1 MAQAKILTDRDFER
15 LLLTIRKT
23 RHPRRNRLAVLLTF
37 WSGMR
42 VGEVA
47 SLRIKDLVNQDGSIK
62 SEIRLSADQTKGHHG
77 RVVHLPEKLRE
88 EIQTYFQIEPPGMY
102 DEPVFKS
109 QITGKGFNAETL
121 AHRLKHIYVRAG
133 LENASSHSGRR
144 TFITNLA
151 NQGINARILQE
162 LAGHRHLSTTQRYID
177 INDTMLRRAIEMI

>member
-109 QITGKGFNAETL
+109 QITGKGFNAETPCPSFKTYL
-121 AHRLKHIYVRAG
+121 CQ
-133 LENASSHSGRR
+133 GRPGKCEF
-144 TFITNLA
+144 T
-151 NQGINARILQE
+151 QW
-162 LAGHRHLSTTQRYID
+162 STDVHHQSCQSRD
-177 INDTMLRRAIEMI
+177 